1 MDFPLQASLIN
12 GLKNEDTWSSG
23 LIQLYQAIDNDFQY
37 ADPYNLVTFVDNHD
51 MSRIYTQSDENFE
64 LYKIEMSY
72 LLTTRV
78 IPQVFYGTEIL
89 MSNLGTDD
97 HGVIRTD
104 FPGGWLGDKSNVFTG
119 KGLTSEQLSA
129 QQYMKK
135 LLNWRKASKAIHQ
148 GTLIHFAPK
157 EGIYV
162 YFRNFEDETIM
173 VVMNKNKED
182 FMLNP
187 KYYDSMIKDNNL
199 VTDVISQKSFSL
211 NKPISIEKQSVKI
224 WQLTNN

>member
-1 MDFPLQASLIN
+1 
-12 GLKNEDTWSSG
+12 
-23 LIQLYQAIDNDFQY
+23 
-37 ADPYNLVTFVDNHD
+37 
-51 MSRIYTQSDENFE
+51 
-64 LYKIEMSY
+64 
-72 LLTTRV
+72 
-78 IPQVFYGTEIL
+78 
-89 MSNLGTDD
+89 
-97 HGVIRTD
+97 
-104 FPGGWLGDKSNVFTG
+104 
-119 KGLTSEQLSA
+119 
-129 QQYMKK
+129 
-135 LLNWRKASKAIHQ
+135 
-148 GTLIHFAPK
+148 
-157 EGIYV
+157 V